1 MFVHPRAVRRLL
13 ALAAFGVVATGT
25 AAEAAETV
33 EIFSAGSLRTAVEAL
48 VKQAAPDIE
57 IKPTFGGSGILRQRI
72 EGGEHPDLFLSAD
85 MGSPRKLAQAGRTVM
100 PVLAFARNRMC
111 LVARKSAGVTAAN
124 LIDRMLASDLRLR
137 TSTPVADPAGD
148 YAMAIFDRVEAVR
161 PGAGRILREK
171 AQRMLEAAKAMP
183 PVTGLGGVVSL
194 FRNDQIDLMI
204 TYCSAASALEKEM
217 AELATLP
224 FPPELEPAP
233 VYGMA
238 VLSAK
243 PAALRVALLL
253 LSEDGQAIL
262 ARAGLLPILPAPAD
276 AIRP

>member
-1 MFVHPRAVRRLL
+1 MCPIPGTTRRSRTVISSAAQAPTPPTAGHRERFRRASSWISDMIVHPAVRSLL

-25 AAEAAETV
+25 TAEAAETV
-33 EIFSAGSLRTAVEAL
+33 EIYSAGSLRTAVEAL
-48 VKQAAPDIE
+48 VKQGAPDIE
-57 IKPTFGGSGILRQRI
+57 IKPTFGGSGILRPGI
-72 EGGEHPDLFLSAD
+72 EVGEHPDLFLSAD
-85 MGSPRKLAQAGRTVM
+85 MSSPRKLAQAGRTVM

-111 LVARKSAGVTAAN
+111 LVARKSAGGTAAN

-161 PGAGRILREK
+161 PGSGHILREK
-171 AQRMLEAAKAMP
+171 AQRMQDAAKAMP
-183 PVTGLGGVVSL
+183 PVTGRGGVVSL

-224 FPPELEPAP
+224 FPPELEPA
-233 VYGMA
+233 
-238 VLSAK
+238 
-243 PAALRVALLL
+243 
-253 LSEDGQAIL
+253 
-262 ARAGLLPILPAPAD
+262 
-276 AIRP
+276 